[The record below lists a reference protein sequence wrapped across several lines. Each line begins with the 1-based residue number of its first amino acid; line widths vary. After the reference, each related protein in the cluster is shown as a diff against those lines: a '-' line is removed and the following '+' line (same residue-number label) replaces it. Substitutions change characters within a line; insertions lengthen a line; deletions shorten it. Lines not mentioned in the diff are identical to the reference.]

1 MRKHGDA
8 GDTCPAT
15 LPGRYVVERQ
25 MLYRPP
31 PHERNY
37 WIAWAIW
44 DRRVRTFL
52 AARFASRE
60 EAKRHVAG
68 LRSLQEPGEEATGMS
83 SP

>member
-8 GDTCPAT
+8 GDPCPAT

-25 MLYRPP
+25 VLYRPP

-44 DRRVRTFL
+44 DRRIKPFL
-52 AARFASRE
+52 AALFASRE
-60 EAKRHVAG
+60 EAERHVAG
-68 LRSLQEPGEEATGMS
+68 LQGAGEAGD
-83 SP
+83 